1 MSTLDPQLT
10 TQLGQTSRTTLTQS
24 APIKVTSGTPPT
36 AGQHMAGEVI
46 PPPQGQNATGSQAAN
61 TTWVQLSDGRVMALQ
76 TERPLPAG
84 TQISVT
90 GRQDQQVNL
99 KVLPQQA
106 PQATA
111 NTATLQ
117 TLPTTSSTTDP
128 NLSSAFKSP
137 STALL
142 SALVR
147 QLPEPQQ
154 QQLIQRL
161 NEISQPHA
169 AQPSTPASN
178 QRNLT
183 GDTQSLLQ
191 LASQQLRQA
200 LPVQQSLQQTLQQIT
215 HLLPQLKTTQP
226 DLANLLQTIAD
237 KVPKGEQPPSA
248 QEIKHWVNSSGP
260 LLEARMAQGKGDIQQ
275 DLKLLLQRAAA
286 MLLQQASTQGTRAA
300 APHLA
305 NRSATTNTGPGANL
319 PMSPQTT
326 PTSTNATTTGSTSTA
341 GSTTASSTTTSANTT
356 SANTTSTNTATA
368 GTSTAQGS
376 NPTLPHGGTRQSPL
390 NTPASQFQQAAQQL
404 QNAPP
409 ASLLATMTPPSS
421 MGATTIRAALLQ
433 GALAGLNQ
441 ALGST
446 PGLPASTTPGNPP
459 PTPGTTPPNAAFTP
473 SSQANAAQSQAAQT
487 QEALRQALGGA
498 LARIQVQQHTAL
510 QQTQT
515 SFDRG
520 QPAQVL
526 QTDIPYMVRNEWHNA
541 HLDIRRLHINE
552 EGGGEGTTS
561 ETQDRPWQVRLRF
574 ELNDWGV
581 VHTHLVLRG
590 EKLKADVWVE
600 EASAYKEMQL
610 AVESLASRLRG
621 IGAEVED
628 VNCHIGTPPSIR
640 AERPSSS
647 GLIDTHI

>member
-10 TQLGQTSRTTLTQS
+10 TQLSQTSRTAITQS
-24 APIKVTSGTPPT
+24 APIKVASGTPPA
-36 AGQHMAGEVI
+36 AGQQMAGEVI
-46 PPPQGQNATGSQAAN
+46 PPPQGQSAAAAKTAN

-76 TERPLPAG
+76 TERPLPPG

-99 KVLPQQA
+99 QVLPQKTTQA
-106 PQATA
+106 AANAALQA
-111 NTATLQ
+111 LS
-117 TLPTTSSTTDP
+117 TTSQTNQQAGPATST
-128 NLSSAFKSP
+128 AFQSP
-137 STALL
+137 STAIL

-161 NEISQPHA
+161 NEISQPQATQQTA
-169 AQPSTPASN
+169 AAINKAST
-178 QRNLT
+178 T

-215 HLLPQLKTTQP
+215 NLLPQLKATSP
-226 DLANLLQTIAD
+226 DLMSLLQTITD
-237 KVPKGEQPPSA
+237 KVPKGDQPPSA
-248 QEIKHWVNSSGP
+248 QEIKHWINSSGP
-260 LLEARMAQGKGDIQQ
+260 LLEARMAQGKGDVQQ

-286 MLLQQASTQGTRAA
+286 MLLQQSSAQGRTATTHMTNRSTSNTTGQSPSTAASSQPASTNTNNAATSPNATASSHAA
-300 APHLA
+300 ARPSTA
-305 NRSATTNTGPGANL
+305 SGTTTAPGAN
-319 PMSPQTT
+319 
-326 PTSTNATTTGSTSTA
+326 TA
-341 GSTTASSTTTSANTT
+341 ASSPS
-356 SANTTSTNTATA
+356 SST
-368 GTSTAQGS
+368 
-376 NPTLPHGGTRQSPL
+376 PTLPSGSTAARSNLPNAQ
-390 NTPASQFQQAAQQL
+390 ASQFQQAAQQL
-404 QNAPP
+404 QSASP
-409 ASLLATMTPPSS
+409 ASLLATMTPPTSA
-421 MGATTIRAALLQ
+421 GATSIRAALLQ

-446 PGLPASTTPGNPP
+446 PGLPAGTSSTPP
-459 PTPGTTPPNAAFTP
+459 LPTPGATTPNTAFTA
-473 SSQANAAQSQAAQT
+473 SSQANTAQSPTAQT

-526 QTDIPYMVRNEWHNA
+526 QTDIPYMVRNEWQNA

-552 EGGGEGTTS
+552 EGGGEGSAS
-561 ETQDRPWQVRLRF
+561 EAHDRPWQVRLRF

-600 EASAYKEMQL
+600 EASAYKEMQS
-610 AVESLASRLRG
+610 AVESLASRLRS
-621 IGAEVED
+621 IGAEVENVD
-628 VNCHIGTPPSIR
+628 CHIGTPPSLK
-640 AERPSSS
+640 AESTSSS